1 MDVVKDASES
11 LLWGVTKGLV
21 QTASITYLL
30 DLAGQLR
37 GTIIWKG
44 KKGKLEHVN
53 EFFHGILRVR

>member
-1 MDVVKDASES
+1 

-44 KKGKLEHVN
+44 KKGKLEHVD
-53 EFFHGILRVR
+53 EFFHGILRAR